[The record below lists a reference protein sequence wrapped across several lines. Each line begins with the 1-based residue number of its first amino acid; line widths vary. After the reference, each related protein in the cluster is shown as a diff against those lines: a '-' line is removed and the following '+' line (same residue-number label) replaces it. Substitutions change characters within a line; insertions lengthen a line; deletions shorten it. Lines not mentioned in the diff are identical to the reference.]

1 MRVLT
6 TVVRNCAV
14 LALSLLWCASID
26 GAELE
31 PGLRHALRAAD
42 DSEMIGVIVCL
53 RDQTDL
59 DRVTASVGGRPRSER
74 LTGVI
79 AALQE
84 TADRSQRALLAALE
98 REERRG
104 RVAAV
109 HPYWVFNGMALR
121 ATPAVIARL
130 AGRPDISLI
139 SLDRPMPG
147 PYDEGGKAL
156 PSTDDSEWNIA
167 KVSAPQVW
175 AAGYDGSGIVIGSF
189 DTGVELSHPDLESR
203 YRGGTNSWFD
213 PYGQHSTPVDL
224 AGSWTG
230 HGTHTTGT
238 VLGGNAG
245 GTDIGVAPGAK
256 WIAAKAWDDNGSG
269 TTAAFL
275 EIFEWMMD
283 PDGDPATDDAPAVV
297 NNSWGFTSYG
307 CETTY
312 LGPVQAWVAAG
323 IFPSFAVHNYGPGYA
338 SARSPGNFLESIGVG
353 NTDSNDIIYYSSGRG
368 PSACDVNVVKPDVS
382 APGVDVRS
390 SVPGGGYDLKSG
402 TSMAT
407 PHVTGGV
414 ALLLDVNPMLSLE
427 ALESALKEG
436 AVDLGD
442 PGPDWD
448 FGWGRIDLEASACLV
463 LPEVSLFVESEC
475 PVVPPGGTL
484 ELTATLIN
492 RTGSPKSIWGIA
504 EVFKPN
510 GRPYSGN
517 PIIGPTPVTLAPA
530 ETLVVH
536 RSHHVPSGAPS
547 GNYTYRAAIGTPPD
561 VLLDDDRFDFEVTE

>member
-6 TVVRNCAV
+6 TVVLNCAV
-14 LALSLLWCASID
+14 LALSLLWCASVD
-26 GAELE
+26 GVEIE
-31 PGLRHALRAAD
+31 PRLRHALAEAD
-42 DSEMIGVIVCL
+42 DSEMVQVIVRL
-53 RDQTDL
+53 HEKTDL
-59 DRVTASVGGRPRSER
+59 DRVTASLEGRPRSER
-74 LTGVI
+74 LSQVI

-84 TADRSQRALLAALE
+84 TADRSQRPLLAALD

-104 RVAAV
+104 RVDAV
-109 HPYWVFNGMALR
+109 RPYWVFNGIALR
-121 ATPAVIARL
+121 AFPAVIERL
-130 AGRPDISLI
+130 AVRPDISRI
-139 SLDRPMPG
+139 YLDLPMPG
-147 PYDEGGKAL
+147 PYHEGGKAL
-156 PSTDDSEWNIA
+156 PPTDDSEWNIA
-167 KVSAPQVW
+167 KVNAPQVW
-175 AAGYDGSGIVIGSF
+175 AAGYDGSGVVIGSF

-203 YRGGTNSWFD
+203 YRGGANSWFD

-224 AGSWTG
+224 AGPWTG

-256 WIAAKAWDDNGSG
+256 WIAAKAWDDNGSS

-297 NNSWGFTSYG
+297 SNSWGWGSFG
-307 CETTY
+307 CYTAY
-312 LGPVQAWVAAG
+312 LEGVQAWVAAG

-338 SARSPGNFLESIGVG
+338 SARSPGNYLESVGVG
-353 NTDSNDIIYYSSGRG
+353 GTDIDDNIYYSSGRG
-368 PSACDVNVVKPDVS
+368 PSACDEGIVKPDVN

-390 SVPGGGYDLKSG
+390 SVPGGGYGFKTG

-407 PHVTGGV
+407 PHVTGAV
-414 ALLLDVNPMLSLE
+414 ALLLDANPILSLE
-427 ALESALKEG
+427 ELEDALKAG
-436 AVDLGD
+436 AVDLGA

-448 FGWGRIDLEASACLV
+448 FGWGRIDLEASTGLV
-463 LPEVSLFVESEC
+463 LPQVSLFVESDC

-484 ELTATLIN
+484 ALTATLVN
-492 RTGSPKSIWGIA
+492 RTSSPQPIWGIA

-536 RSHHVPSGAPS
+536 RSHPVPSGAPS
-547 GNYTYRAAIGTPPD
+547 GRYIYCATIGFAPD
-561 VLLDDDRFDFEVTE
+561 LLLDDDRFDFEVTE